1 MPPRK
6 LTPDQAR
13 KNILRAV
20 EMYKAAVWC
29 LIIDELKP
37 HLEYLSEQ
45 TDKAAAA
52 LRERI
57 ADLEG
62 PEQDIRDIQGQIEHG
77 EAKIQEWVSRA
88 ESGDSDEKVQARV
101 WISVWEIE
109 IDSLRYKKQQAEEDL
124 APYIV
129 AKQKASQDLAAVQ
142 GARTALLESML
153 APNLG
158 LGKGT
163 SAYAAFR
170 KYDRLGIS
178 LVDVLMK
185 NDRSDPEWDTAWGLL
200 LDICAVVKLKASE
213 LPPENTAVYTEAIN
227 PTPAPSPTAA
237 DLMADAALAMK
248 TITAG
253 ESTSDH
259 PIPHPARWHPVNRP
273 EFVVPHTSVQVRGRQ
288 LHRLQPGAVARCHT
302 ALSSRLA
309 NVPPVTAASG
319 AGGT

>member
-6 LTPDQAR
+6 LTPTQAR

-20 EMYKAAVWC
+20 EMYKAAAWT

-37 HLEYLSEQ
+37 HLEYLESQ
-45 TDKAAAA
+45 VDNAAAA

-57 ADLEG
+57 TDLEG
-62 PEQDIRDIQGQIEHG
+62 PEQNIRDIQSQIEHA
-77 EAKIQEWVSRA
+77 ELKIQDWS
-88 ESGDSDEKVQARV
+88 SQGDSAFSDDRVQARV

-109 IDSLRYKKQQAEEDL
+109 LDSLRFKKQQAEEDL

-129 AKQKASQDLAAVQ
+129 AKQKASRDLEAVQ

-237 DLMADAALAMK
+237 DIMAETALAMK

-253 ESTSDH
+253 ESTPDH

-273 EFVVPHTSVQVRGRQ
+273 EFEVPHASVQVRGR
-288 LHRLQPGAVARCHT
+288 
-302 ALSSRLA
+302 
-309 NVPPVTAASG
+309 
-319 AGGT
+319 